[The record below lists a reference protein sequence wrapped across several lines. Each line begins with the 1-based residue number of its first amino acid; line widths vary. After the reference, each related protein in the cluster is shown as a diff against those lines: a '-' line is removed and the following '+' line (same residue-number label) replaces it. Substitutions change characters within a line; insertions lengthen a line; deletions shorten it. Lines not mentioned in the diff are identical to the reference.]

1 MSADSRAAISAVR
14 GDEEVS
20 GSAYPVW
27 DAGKTMRPKCE
38 VRGLLKR
45 FGSHVAVDD
54 ISFSVDQGEFVVLLG
69 PSGCGKTTTL
79 RLIAGLEKPDTGTI
93 ALNGSIVSDP
103 TRHLFVPPERRD
115 IGMVFQSY
123 AIWPHM
129 TVFEN
134 VGYPLRVRRL
144 SHADVREKVTRV
156 LDLVGL
162 AGQATRSA
170 TALSGGQMQR
180 VALARALVFDPT
192 LLLFDEPLSNLDLKL
207 REGLRLEL
215 KELQRRTGLTSI
227 YVTHDQ
233 DEAVE
238 LADRI
243 IIMDHG
249 RIVQIGAPLDMYIRP
264 KTRFVAEFISAAN
277 IFEATV
283 LGVLDGGLCRLGI
296 DGGNELNAIREESVS
311 IGDRVD
317 VVIHPEDCTL
327 TAPHAATTGHK
338 VRIAH
343 RQFQGTAT
351 RYTVDW
357 AGLPFCVVALGTRD
371 LIGEGADAV
380 LHLPVEST
388 RILPRRVS

>member
-1 MSADSRAAISAVR
+1 MGVREQVSA
-14 GDEEVS
+14 
-20 GSAYPVW
+20 
-27 DAGKTMRPKCE
+27 KCD
-38 VRGLLKR
+38 VQGLSKR
-45 FGSHVAVDD
+45 FGSLAAVNN
-54 ISFSVDQGEFVVLLG
+54 ISFSVEQGEFVVLLG

-79 RLIAGLEKPDTGTI
+79 RLIAGLEKPDNGTI
-93 ALNGSIVSDP
+93 ALNGTTVSAP

-134 VGYPLRVRRL
+134 VAYPLRVRRF
-144 SHADVREKVTRV
+144 SQADLREKVTRV

-162 AGQATRSA
+162 GGQAARSA

-180 VALARALVFDPT
+180 VALARALVFDPA

-207 REGLRLEL
+207 REGLRVEL
-215 KELQRRTGLTSI
+215 KNLQRRTGITSI

-233 DEAVE
+233 EEAVE

-249 RIVQIGAPLDMYIRP
+249 NIVQIGAPLDIYIRP
-264 KTRFVAEFISAAN
+264 KTRFVAEFISSAN

-283 LGVLDGGLCRLGI
+283 LDVVDGSLCRLGI
-296 DGGNELNAIREESVS
+296 DGGLELHATREEPVSV
-311 IGDRVD
+311 GDRVD
-317 VVIHPEDCTL
+317 VVIHPEDCAL
-327 TAPHAATTGHK
+327 SAADSASGGHK

-343 RQFQGTAT
+343 RQFQGTST

-357 AGLPFCVVALGTRD
+357 AGLAFSVVAIGTRD

-380 LHLPVEST
+380 LRLPVEST
-388 RILPRRVS
+388 RILPRQAR